1 MSEEIIKVLNNL
13 GEKFG
18 ITIDWASQN
27 VMPYI
32 QDLMSRYNHYYIISS
47 IVWLA
52 IEIILLIVEIAIF
65 ISCIKEKK
73 INKYWDWFDEGATRL
88 MVLCGGAI
96 ILGIAIPVTIH
107 ILLEGIFFPEL
118 VFIQAIQ

>member
-73 INKYWDWFDEGATRL
+73 IN
-88 MVLCGGAI
+88 
-96 ILGIAIPVTIH
+96 
-107 ILLEGIFFPEL
+107 
-118 VFIQAIQ
+118 